1 MRSGLSV
8 YYKYRYPRP
17 HRVEDGQNSSAIKL
31 DVLGRLAAHN
41 KRVCN
46 MLEKVKALGLSVVV
60 LAFLVSI
67 PFAISANAS
76 DHPKRSMYS

>member
-1 MRSGLSV
+1 
-8 YYKYRYPRP
+8 
-17 HRVEDGQNSSAIKL
+17 
-31 DVLGRLAAHN
+31 
-41 KRVCN
+41 